1 MKIYTKTGDDG
12 TTGLFSAGR
21 VRKDSARIRAYGDVD
36 ELNSMLGL
44 VIATPGADVFG
55 ARLVNLQ
62 RLLFVMGADLATPRS
77 AKVTYDVP
85 RVQPEDASA
94 IEVLIDEYEATL
106 PALTHFILPGGS
118 TLAATLHMARTVSR
132 RAEREIVT
140 LAEAEDIGDALLPFV
155 NRLSDLFFVLAR
167 YANRVL
173 DVSEDIWDGKRPTS
187 AQL

>member
-21 VRKDSARIRAYGDVD
+21 VRKDSARIRAYGDID
-36 ELNSMLGL
+36 ELNS
-44 VIATPGADVFG
+44 VIGFAIARDTGSVFG
-55 ARLVNLQ
+55 SRLVNIQ
-62 RLLFVMGADLATPRS
+62 RLFFVAGADLATPLT

-85 RVQPEDASA
+85 RIRMEDTEA
-94 IEVLIDEYEATL
+94 IEQLIDEYEASL
-106 PALTHFILPGGS
+106 PPLAHFVLPGGS
-118 TLAATLHMARTVSR
+118 ELASILHIARTVAR

-140 LAEAEDIGDALLPFV
+140 LSETEELGECILPFV

-167 YANRVL
+167 YANARL
-173 DVSEDIWDGKRPTS
+173 NTKEDIWDGKRPQN